1 VESRHKGAPGLWKG
15 EGALSFFEYDAGTPL
30 PEAERRPR
38 PYFPQRLC
46 AAFFAIS
53 FRRACAGIDR

>member
-38 PYFPQRLC
+38 PPTSPSG
-46 AAFFAIS
+46 FALPS
-53 FRRACAGIDR
+53 SQSLSGELVQA